1 MARVASYRNANDDDY
16 FGKIVDG
23 IQTGI
28 GIGQAFN
35 EKKLS
40 DKQMELTNQQLEE
53 AKYDFGEKE
62 ANRPTRDAKSSA
74 DKADA
79 EQKGVVARDAFN
91 SSIGAASSYYQQSFL
106 EQTQDAPDVAASKYG
121 DYMRNLTDGRIDI
134 QTAPVKNQDGSISYS
149 ATVNMDGKQAG
160 SFNFNNPKEFSANIT
175 AMRNA
180 AGMRDPE
187 TNQIFADNKE
197 AFRRYREDGNPNATM
212 SDFLALSKS
221 NPKVFG
227 NYLQTAIAGRTMG
240 DQKKLDQD
248 QGWKGAEHG
257 ARMSNYALSNAATR
271 QSMGFAAEDQA
282 RDRVTWSREDEQ
294 HKYNMETL
302 RPIAEYTAR
311 AALAG
316 NKAEEAEGVAELMKA
331 FDPSL
336 QPVPVETNDPL
347 AIDGLGVGGG
357 GGKKVQYVQTP
368 EQQQK
373 ISDVNA
379 IYFGLPS
386 TMDPVQKVQ
395 FSLERYDQAQAELKR
410 QADEAAK
417 QAEADKKARNAE
429 RTAAA
434 KAKMEARKAEESN
447 NNVAAKK
454 PVTNVSNGNYTVT
467 FNGPSNRP
475 TVHGTLPVYQTQTI
489 DPYAGETPEERARRL
504 GFAGNGYGFGVG
516 IPSGR

>member
-1 MARVASYRNANDDDY
+1 MARVASYRNADDDDY
-16 FGKIVDG
+16 FGKMIDG

-35 EKKLS
+35 QKKLS

-53 AKYDFGEKE
+53 TRYDFDEKK
-62 ANRPTRDAKSSA
+62 ANRSTRDAESSTK
-74 DKADA
+74 KAEE
-79 EQKGVVARDAFN
+79 EQKGVIARDAFN

-106 EQTQDAPDVAASKYG
+106 EQTQDAPDVAASKYS

-149 ATVNMDGKQAG
+149 ATVNMGGKQAG

-221 NPKVFG
+221 NPKAFG

-248 QGWKGAEHG
+248 QGWKGEEHG

-282 RDRVTWSREDEQ
+282 RDRVTWGREDEQ
-294 HKYNMETL
+294 YKYNIETL

-316 NKAEEAEGVAELMKA
+316 NKAKEAEGAVELMKA

-336 QPVPVETNDPL
+336 QPIPVETNDPL
-347 AIDGLGVGGG
+347 AVDGLGVG

-395 FSLERYDQAQAELKR
+395 FSLKRYDEVQAELKR
-410 QADEAAK
+410 QKDEAAR
-417 QAEADKKARNAE
+417 Q
-429 RTAAA
+429 AAA
-434 KAKMEARKAEESN
+434 NE
-447 NNVAAKK
+447 AAKNK
-454 PVTNVSNGNYTVT
+454 PAPQSNPIQTESVPKPTQSNSQASATVPSQYSNGSVPQGTVYVR
-467 FNGPSNRP
+467 GVPIP
-475 TVHGTLPVYQTQTI
+475 QKQTNDGHRQTI
-489 DPYAGETPEERARRL
+489 DPYAGETPAERARRL
-504 GFAGNGYGFGVG
+504 GFIGNSSGFGVG